1 MLVNVLHRDLKLGN
15 MLLTENMT
23 VKIAD
28 FGLACIMEGKISAPY
43 FTLYLAPWKL
53 CGKTV
58 IFAFQRTSLGRCAAP
73 PTISPL
79 RFSTS
84 KVTALLRR

>member
-23 VKIAD
+23 VKIGD

-43 FTLYLAPWKL
+43 ISHFTLHQGSYAVK
-53 CGKTV
+53 
-58 IFAFQRTSLGRCAAP
+58 Q
-73 PTISPL
+73 
-79 RFSTS
+79 
-84 KVTALLRR
+84 